1 MKSVEATLTSKGQ
14 VIVPAP
20 LRKALGLKAGDKL
33 VFKQDAKG
41 RYFIEARTEALA
53 DLRGSVGRAACDPIA
68 PVDSARI
75 ARWIEESR
83 AGSWSGMRDT
93 SEDGEA

>member
-14 VIVPAP
+14 VTVPAP
-20 LRKALGLKAGDKL
+20 LRRALGLKAGDKL
-33 VFKQDAKG
+33 VFKRDDQG
-41 RYFIEARTEALA
+41 RYFVEARTDALA

-83 AGSWSGMRDT
+83 GARWSWTRDAD
-93 SEDGEA
+93 EDGEA